1 MPALEEDA
9 KTLTE
14 QDLATTE
21 SDFMVKE
28 FPGSD
33 MNAAHDSNSP
43 TFRHSSYRRL
53 AKNIQYGD
61 VARTCLGYWGIV
73 VVNTAI
79 IITQLGF
86 CVNYIIFTSNAF
98 SAFFP
103 VYNCT
108 VTADCA
114 NHTVRV
120 SPDCAESVTWRRW
133 QDGDPDNGTN
143 GDLTVSSNQSSSSD
157 FEYSSGF
164 DNVTG
169 GVFASPSSTETA
181 STCGQLLKEVWSSA
195 PDLQLM
201 VMAPTLVC
209 ILLVL
214 VRNLRRL
221 GLVSAVGNLALL
233 AGALL
238 VLGLLIASFQLSDS
252 WVVSQ
257 VTGLPTF
264 VSMTASA
271 LEGIGTVLPIE
282 ASMAENRHNFPVFLL
297 AGLTIV
303 VVVDVGVSV
312 LGYLSFGSSTAQII
326 TLNLQAASPPGVA
339 VNAFLL
345 VGVMLTFP
353 LMAFPVVQLV
363 EKTFFRNDKLCECE
377 VKDPEQ
383 LSLLKDQEATNK
395 ACDQHHSKAS
405 PWKRSL
411 LRVVLVLLV
420 AGLAVVLRN
429 NFAYVAA
436 FTGAVGSITLAYTLP
451 CIFHLQMCWSELSVP
466 VKVKD
471 VVIIVTG
478 LSFTIL
484 SLFTTVQDLVTRN

>member
-1 MPALEEDA
+1 MECQCCACFFLLQLGVVGMVCIAVLTAHCCLLLVTCKHKLLHHIIAAQEQHHTTPDTTPDTTPNQQTALPQNESCKTDAAHVTNGGHPVLAFRDFQKVHDRKKELQNRVPFRARGKSPTNNPGSSTMPALEEDA

-21 SDFMVKE
+21 SDFTVKE

-33 MNAAHDSNSP
+33 MNAAHDSSSP
-43 TFRHSSYRRL
+43 TFGHSSYRRL

-157 FEYSSGF
+157 FVYSSGF

-169 GVFASPSSTETA
+169 GVFASPSSTGTA

-238 VLGLLIASFQLSDS
+238 VLGLLIAS
-252 WVVSQ
+252 
-257 VTGLPTF
+257 
-264 VSMTASA
+264 
-271 LEGIGTVLPIE
+271 
-282 ASMAENRHNFPVFLL
+282 R
-297 AGLTIV
+297 
-303 VVVDVGVSV
+303 
-312 LGYLSFGSSTAQII
+312 
-326 TLNLQAASPPGVA
+326 
-339 VNAFLL
+339 
-345 VGVMLTFP
+345 
-353 LMAFPVVQLV
+353 
-363 EKTFFRNDKLCECE
+363 
-377 VKDPEQ
+377 
-383 LSLLKDQEATNK
+383 
-395 ACDQHHSKAS
+395 
-405 PWKRSL
+405 
-411 LRVVLVLLV
+411 
-420 AGLAVVLRN
+420 
-429 NFAYVAA
+429 
-436 FTGAVGSITLAYTLP
+436 
-451 CIFHLQMCWSELSVP
+451 
-466 VKVKD
+466 
-471 VVIIVTG
+471 
-478 LSFTIL
+478 
-484 SLFTTVQDLVTRN
+484 